1 MEQSSLGSTT
11 SESENSN
18 GSVREP
24 KADMDKSADPQ
35 VMADQLLAALASG
48 NLDHLAQAREAFLKQ
63 SSDSPKAAAEPKVSS
78 HASAPQRSAD
88 LEASL
93 ERPAKPR
100 NVEHQFAAV
109 DQLRQE
115 EDELRRVEVELDR

>member
-18 GSVREP
+18 GSVREHKP
-24 KADMDKSADPQ
+24 DMDKSADPQ
-35 VMADQLLAALASG
+35 LMADQLLAALASG

-63 SSDSPKAAAEPKVSS
+63 SSDRPKPAAETKVSS
-78 HASAPQRSAD
+78 PPPAPHLPAD

-93 ERPAKPR
+93 ERPTQPR
-100 NVEHQFAAV
+100 NAEHEF
-109 DQLRQE
+109 
-115 EDELRRVEVELDR
+115 